1 MSKFRSKVSKFSQ
14 PSKPLW
20 QKIQTSVI
28 TTMGLVPQMSV
39 GLIYDDSKTAEID
52 NEPDLSDLY
61 AYETFFGS
69 DNPSVLI
76 EEVKKTLDVVKEL
89 EVEVEAEVEEAQV
102 EEAQVEEEQV
112 EEAEVE
118 VEEAEVEAEVEVE
131 EKEVEEAEVEAEVE
145 AEAEVEPE
153 VEKVVPDATKRIR
166 SILKKKSIIDV
177 VMELQREA
185 LREKLVNLKK
195 KNVV

>member
-28 TTMGLVPQMSV
+28 TTMELVPQMSV
-39 GLIYDDSKTAEID
+39 GLIYDDSETAEID

-61 AYETFFGS
+61 AYETYFGS

-76 EEVKKTLDVVKEL
+76 EEIDRALDVVPEVVPEEP
-89 EVEVEAEVEEAQV
+89 EVET
-102 EEAQVEEEQV
+102 
-112 EEAEVE
+112 
-118 VEEAEVEAEVEVE
+118 
-131 EKEVEEAEVEAEVE
+131 
-145 AEAEVEPE
+145 EVEPE
-153 VEKVVPDATKRIR
+153 VEVEEVEVEPEVEPEVEVEPEPEVEPEVEIEPEVVVIVPDATKRIR

>member
-28 TTMGLVPQMSV
+28 TTMELVPQMSV
-39 GLIYDDSKTAEID
+39 GLVYDSEMAEID

-61 AYETFFGS
+61 AYETFFGG
-69 DNPSVLI
+69 DNPTIQI
-76 EEVKKTLDVVKEL
+76 EEVEKTLDVVKE
-89 EVEVEAEVEEAQV
+89 VEVEAEK
-102 EEAQVEEEQV
+102 
-112 EEAEVE
+112 EVE
-118 VEEAEVEAEVEVE
+118 VEEAHVEEVE
-131 EKEVEEAEVEAEVE
+131 EVEEVETEVEPEVEVE

-153 VEKVVPDATKRIR
+153 VVVIVPDATKRIR